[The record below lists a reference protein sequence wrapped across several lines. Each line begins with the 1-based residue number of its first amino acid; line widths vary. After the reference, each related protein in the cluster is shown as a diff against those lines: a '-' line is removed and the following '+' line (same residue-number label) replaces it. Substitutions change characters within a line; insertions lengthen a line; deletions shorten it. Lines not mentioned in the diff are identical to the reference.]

1 MYFYREISKL
11 AGKYLKD
18 TGYLAYEIGYNQVKD
33 VTKIL
38 QNNNFDV
45 LSVIKDYGGN
55 DRVVIAK
62 KAVKT
67 ENFEEIEEE
76 EDVNLSE

>member
-1 MYFYREISKL
+1 M
-11 AGKYLKD
+11 
-18 TGYLAYEIGYNQVKD
+18 LAYEIGYNQAKD

-38 QNNNFDV
+38 QNNNFDI

-62 KAVKT
+62 KTIKT
-67 ENFEEIEEE
+67 DNFEEIEEE

>member
-1 MYFYREISKL
+1 M
-11 AGKYLKD
+11 
-18 TGYLAYEIGYNQVKD
+18 AYEIGYNQAKD

-38 QNNNFDV
+38 QNNNFDI

-62 KAVKT
+62 KAIKA

-76 EDVNLSE
+76 ENVNLSD

>member
-1 MYFYREISKL
+1 MKL
-11 AGKYLKD
+11 D
-18 TGYLAYEIGYNQVKD
+18 I
-33 VTKIL
+33 IL